1 MHNVLNGDCM
11 RGQRF
16 CCVSGLQVLNIFWS
30 FLSFC
35 YFIQNVSF
43 CYFIQDLHIYTKD
56 MSPVSGLCVNQSQR
70 NKICYQ
76 EQDRQKQK
84 HITSGLEWPSQCKY
98 LKRDNVTITTITRP
112 NVNIETRSS
121 PYDHKHD
128 DHNHNGQYYTL
139 VEQKANLLIFISI
152 IDKNINFRLKW
163 NWRKGEFE
171 LIKMSIDSSLYSFIL
186 CLYLEVEKIS
196 VDHNLNW
203 QIDKKVNLRWLKYQS
218 TPLYIVA

>member
-1 MHNVLNGDCM
+1 MDNVLNGDCM

-16 CCVSGLQVLNIFWS
+16 CCVSGLQVLSIFWS

-56 MSPVSGLCVNQSQR
+56 MSPVSRLCVNQSQR

-128 DHNHNGQYYTL
+128 DHNHNDDQNHDDHLPCVNIETRGLPSASGANQHHTL
-139 VEQKANLLIFISI
+139 LAHLDYLSSFFYCIFL
-152 IDKNINFRLKW
+152 DYFA
-163 NWRKGEFE
+163 
-171 LIKMSIDSSLYSFIL
+171 
-186 CLYLEVEKIS
+186 C
-196 VDHNLNW
+196 
-203 QIDKKVNLRWLKYQS
+203 
-218 TPLYIVA
+218 

>member
-1 MHNVLNGDCM
+1 MDNVLNGDCM

-76 EQDRQKQK
+76 EQDRPKQK
-84 HITSGLEWPSQCKY
+84 HITISGLEWPSQCKFH
-98 LKRDNVTITTITRP
+98 KRDNVTITTITKCKYWDKIITIWSQTWWSQSQRWSKSRGSP
-112 NVNIETRSS
+112 ALCKYWDTWSSQCQWCQPTPHTARS
-121 PYDHKHD
+121 P
-128 DHNHNGQYYTL
+128 
-139 VEQKANLLIFISI
+139 
-152 IDKNINFRLKW
+152 RL
-163 NWRKGEFE
+163 
-171 LIKMSIDSSLYSFIL
+171 SFIL
-186 CLYLEVEKIS
+186 LLLYFSRLFCLLRSSTKTNAKKMYVVPVQTPPCLQT
-196 VDHNLNW
+196 
-203 QIDKKVNLRWLKYQS
+203 QINNHWSLS
-218 TPLYIVA
+218 E